1 MPLFDFECH
10 ACGTVFEDLVARA
23 DAPVPCPA
31 CDSADVER
39 LFSRIAAGRKVGLTG
54 ADARRSNADRRVRE
68 ERRWDGFRVQRE
80 RLGLPPR
87 KSGPGDQA
95 HPR

>member
-10 ACGTVFEDLVARA
+10 ACGTVFEELVASSDARA
-23 DAPVPCPA
+23 ACPA
-31 CDSADVER
+31 CASADVER
-39 LFSRIAAGRKVGLTG
+39 LFSPIASARKVGLTG
-54 ADARRSNADRRVRE
+54 ADARRSNAGRRVRE
-68 ERRWDGFRVQRE
+68 EQRWDGFRAQRE

-87 KSGPGDQA
+87 KSGPSDQA